1 MLRRLISHGL
11 LAAALGAAR
20 TAPGAEP
27 AVVHLDAARVRAAFA
42 TGAVLVDTPGYAVH
56 ASRRDAPGEVEIH
69 ARDTDVIYVI
79 DGTAT
84 LVTGGTAVEP
94 RTVAEG
100 EIRAPRLDGGDARP
114 LGPGDVL
121 VVPAGTPHWFREV
134 PGPFVYF
141 VVKPR

>member
-1 MLRRLISHGL
+1 MPTRPLLIL
-11 LAAALGAAR
+11 AALGLARAAHA
-20 TAPGAEP
+20 TDP
-27 AVVHLDAARVRAAFA
+27 AVVQLDAARVRAAFA

-84 LVTGGTAVEP
+84 MVTGGTPVQP
-94 RTVAEG
+94 RTVADG
-100 EIRAPRLDGGDARP
+100 EIRATRVEGGDVRA
-114 LGPGDVL
+114 LAPGDVL
-121 VVPAGTPHWFREV
+121 VVPAGTPHWFRDV